1 MQPISADTIDRV
13 IDELDNL
20 SEDQYDQR
28 MRAFAESQPMLL
40 AWLDT
45 ESFDL
50 LTEDEKGYLE
60 YLALIIWS
68 AVQKGGGSPEPAEE
82 EAIGEAEEANY
93 GIMEQSAGQPFRD
106 RLDPF
111 FEGYAQEDLLSFAE
125 EAVLEDE
132 EDPESLVTK
141 EGREVIFVSLKTVID
156 VLTQDSV

>member
-1 MQPISADTIDRV
+1 MKPISADTIDRV

-20 SEDQYDQR
+20 SEDQYEQR
-28 MRAFAESQPMLL
+28 MTAFAEAQPMLL
-40 AWLDT
+40 AWLET
-45 ESFDL
+45 ESFDFL
-50 LTEDEKGYLE
+50 SEDEKGYLE

-68 AVQKGGGSPEPAEE
+68 AVEKGGESPEPAEE

-93 GIMEQSAGQPFRD
+93 DIMEQTAGKPFRE

-156 VLTQDSV
+156 VLT